1 MSISFTPARVAG
13 AAGVCL
19 ALLASPAAAQS
30 CIGSLGGQ
38 ACGLSS
44 SLMQSTVS
52 VGGSIGSMSQVYV
65 TVLGSDAWNS
75 LQLFYTVGGV
85 TTALSPVKPTG
96 VLGWSPSSAPIQ
108 LEGLFQAGSE
118 LQFGV
123 QVNGSQMVE
132 SGSAGGGTQ
141 FREFDAGETI
151 YRDDR
156 STVMATGSTN
166 SNTTVYGFE
175 DVRNGDN
182 DYNDLVFQVESVT
195 VTPEPATLL
204 LVGGGLLG
212 LGGVTLR
219 RRRRLAGTI

>member
-1 MSISFTPARVAG
+1 
-13 AAGVCL
+13 
-19 ALLASPAAAQS
+19 
-30 CIGSLGGQ
+30 
-38 ACGLSS
+38 
-44 SLMQSTVS
+44 
-52 VGGSIGSMSQVYV
+52 
-65 TVLGSDAWNS
+65 
-75 LQLFYTVGGV
+75 
-85 TTALSPVKPTG
+85 
-96 VLGWSPSSAPIQ
+96 
-108 LEGLFQAGSE
+108 
-118 LQFGV
+118 
-123 QVNGSQMVE
+123 MVE